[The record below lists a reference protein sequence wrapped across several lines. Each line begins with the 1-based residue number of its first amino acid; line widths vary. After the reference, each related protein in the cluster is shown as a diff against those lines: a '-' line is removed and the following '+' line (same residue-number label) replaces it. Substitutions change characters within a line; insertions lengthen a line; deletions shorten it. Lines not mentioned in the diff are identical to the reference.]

1 MPSRIVR
8 EYDKSTA
15 GTSTY
20 ANFSVLVPGFVS
32 SNYNSAVFDENGVYE
47 CSSQADFINNVGVKQ
62 KHQVISIT
70 AVAPTLRNDLPDY
83 TCTYDEDKKT
93 WVYSGGETTTNYAYI
108 KAEDFESESK
118 YKNCC
123 YTKEI
128 VAATGVGKLIGKEG
142 TKFYKYTLATEW
154 DAETKYCVIDAG
166 NEGTNAY
173 EGFVDHYGNEIAY
186 LLLSLGYTVLY
197 KKIDDYTGDPKTYM
211 GQDVAVLNIADFW
224 NQLKDKSLYDY
235 RYIIT
240 GDPSGNGINEIS
252 KLATYNNKAKIWT
265 DTGRGDCTALCD
277 LPYLGTDTAYTKNA
291 SQESNIAS
299 IQHAAASLAYA
310 DKYSGIFAPCIQL
323 NITDKNYQNLSEI
336 NLPASFYYLACAN
349 KAAERFAEW
358 YAISG
363 YNRGISSFTI
373 KDVGCSL
380 GNIAATLLQPK
391 TISGTFNKAVN
402 IILKTKKNN
411 QTSYYMWGNRTAE
424 TLDDQ
429 GLRASHFLNIRQLCT
444 TIKKQIYIAAG
455 NVQWDPNSDALWIK
469 FAGMITPILDKM
481 KADQGIKDYKL
492 TKASTDTKAL
502 LKANLRI
509 VPIEAVEDF
518 DIGVYLEDS
527 ISGEIEFEE

>member
-8 EYDKSTA
+8 EYDKTTA

-47 CSSQADFINNVGVKQ
+47 CSSQADFITNVGVKQ
-62 KHQVISIT
+62 KHQIISIT
-70 AVAPTLRNDLPDY
+70 ATAPTLRDDLPDY
-83 TCTYDEDKKT
+83 TYDKET
-93 WVYSGGETTTNYAYI
+93 GEYSGGETTTNYAYI
-108 KAEDFESESK
+108 KVEDFNSV

-128 VAATGVGKLIGKEG
+128 VTAASVGKLIGKEG
-142 TKFYKYTLATEW
+142 TKYYKYTIATEW
-154 DAETKYCVIDAG
+154 DAETKYCVIDSG
-166 NEGTNAY
+166 NEGTDAY

-186 LLLSLGYTVLY
+186 LLLGLGYTVLY
-197 KKIDDYTGDPKTYM
+197 KKIDDYTGDQKAYA
-211 GQDVAVLNIADFW
+211 GQDVAILNTAVFW

-252 KLATYNNKAKIWT
+252 KLATYNNKAKVWT

-277 LPYLGTDTAYTKNA
+277 LPYLGANVAYTKNA

-299 IQHAAASLAYA
+299 IQHAAAGLTYA
-310 DKYSGIFAPCIQL
+310 DKYSGILAPCIQL
-323 NITDKNYQNLSEI
+323 NITDANYPNLGEI
-336 NLPASFYYLACAN
+336 NLPTSLYYLACAA

-358 YAISG
+358 YAVSG
-363 YNRGISSFTI
+363 YTRGVSSFTI

-391 TISGTFNKAVN
+391 TLSGTFNKAVN

-424 TLDDQ
+424 ILDDQ

-469 FAGMITPILDKM
+469 FAGLITPILDKM
-481 KADQGIKDYKL
+481 KADQGIKDYRL

-518 DIGVYLEDS
+518 DIGLYLEDS